1 MAAVIAV
8 LVIPSNPPLV
18 ASRASRYHTS
28 MLFQAPNLGLYIR
41 IIAIVALFLGLND
54 ASRLLGVSLGATSPI
69 TQLGFSAFVYLAV
82 FSLIKLFAAVGLW
95 LKASWGAVLL
105 VGATVVELALYL
117 TGSPDVKMTA
127 LGFAMRLILLAAIS
141 VVFALSLRFTR
152 AQAD

>member
-1 MAAVIAV
+1 M
-8 LVIPSNPPLV
+8 IPSNPPLV
-18 ASRASRYHTS
+18 ASRASRYHTT
-28 MLFQAPNLGLYIR
+28 MLFQAPSLGIYIR

-54 ASRLLGVSLGATSPI
+54 ASRLLGISMGSTSPI
-69 TQLGFSAFVYLAV
+69 SSMGFTAFAYLAV
-82 FSLIKLFAAVGLW
+82 FSLVRLFAAVGLW

-117 TGSPDVKMTA
+117 TGSPDVRMTA

>member
-1 MAAVIAV
+1 
-8 LVIPSNPPLV
+8 
-18 ASRASRYHTS
+18 
-28 MLFQAPNLGLYIR
+28 MLFQAPSLGIYIR

-54 ASRLLGVSLGATSPI
+54 ASRLLGISMGSTSPI
-69 TQLGFSAFVYLAV
+69 SSMGFTAFAYLAV
-82 FSLIKLFAAVGLW
+82 FSLVRLFAAVGLW

-117 TGSPDVKMTA
+117 TGSPDVRMTA

-141 VVFALSLRFTR
+141 IVFALSLRFTR